1 MITIFKNEG
10 AELQRLPSP
19 VDGSWVN
26 VINPTPEEIAQIH
39 ALGIPQD
46 YITYPLD
53 LDERARTEREDGE
66 LLIVLRIPLYQG
78 EASDIPYTTIP
89 LGIILTREIIITVSK
104 LENEIIQEFTIK
116 RFKDI
121 ATSKRLRFVLRLL
134 LTAASKYLTHLREI
148 QKRVDFLED
157 ELQQSTRNK
166 EVLEL
171 LKYQKSLTYFTTGL
185 KSNELMMERLRR
197 SRLFETYPEDEDLL
211 EDVLTENQQAIEM
224 TNITS
229 NILSSMMDA
238 FASIISNNLNSVM
251 KFLASITIVIS
262 LPTMVA
268 SFFGMNVH
276 LPFEV
281 YPQAFFLIVVL
292 AFLVSL
298 TAVYIFYKRDW
309 F

>member
-1 MITIFKNEG
+1 MITIYKTDG
-10 AELQRLPSP
+10 TELQLLPNP
-19 VDGSWVN
+19 LNGCWIN
-26 VINPTPEEIAQIH
+26 AINPTPEEIAQIH
-39 ALGIPQD
+39 DLGVPQD

-53 LDERARTEREDGE
+53 LDERARTERENGE
-66 LLIVLRIPLYQG
+66 LLIVLRIPYYQG
-78 EASDIPYTTIP
+78 EESDLPFTTIP
-89 LGIILTREIIITVSK
+89 LGIILTNQYIVTVSK
-104 LENEIIQEFTIK
+104 LENEITHEFTN
-116 RFKDI
+116 RRVKDV
-121 ATSKRLRFVLRLL
+121 ATAKRLRFVLRLL
-134 LTAASKYLTHLREI
+134 LTAATKYLMYLREI
-148 QKRVDFLED
+148 TKRVDILED

-171 LKYQKSLTYFTTGL
+171 LKYQKSLTYFTTAL

-238 FASIISNNLNSVM
+238 FASIISNNLNAVM
-251 KFLASITIVIS
+251 KFLASITIVLS

-268 SFFGMNVH
+268 SFYGMNVR
-276 LPFEV
+276 LPLEDH
-281 YPQAFFLIVVL
+281 PQAFFLPVAVSFLIGL
-292 AFLVSL
+292 AVIYLFW
-298 TAVYIFYKRDW
+298 KRDW